1 MFIRPP
7 TFSKQESIMKKNTKT
22 PNANTEPVVNNNATS
37 PEMKP
42 GDELQIYYNDA
53 YMRERQ
59 RLNDI
64 FGVIEGE
71 PVVEKEVVVEPDMS
85 DFVHVSEYKKMKRRA
100 AALGVFTAIFAI
112 ATVVLV
118 VLKVLAK

>member
-22 PNANTEPVVNNNATS
+22 PNANTESVVNNNATS

>member
-1 MFIRPP
+1 
-7 TFSKQESIMKKNTKT
+7 MKKNTKT
-22 PNANTEPVVNNNATS
+22 PTVNEEPIVNNTAVA

-64 FGVIEGE
+64 FGVIEE
-71 PVVEKEVVVEPDMS
+71 EQPVVEKEVVVEPDMS
-85 DFVHVSEYKKMKRRA
+85 DFVHVGEYKKMKRRA
-100 AALGVFTAIFAI
+100 TALGVFTAIFAI

-118 VLKVLAK
+118 VLKVLGK

>member
-1 MFIRPP
+1 
-7 TFSKQESIMKKNTKT
+7 MKKNTKT
-22 PNANTEPVVNNNATS
+22 PTVNAEPVVNNNAAAT
-37 PEMKP
+37 EMKP

-64 FGVIEGE
+64 FGVIAEE
-71 PVVEKEVVVEPDMS
+71 QPVVEKEVVVEPDMS
-85 DFVHVSEYKKMKRRA
+85 DFVHVREYKKMKRRA

-118 VLKVLAK
+118 VLKVLGK